1 MQGWVGDAFPVCRAK
16 IAVFGL
22 KMSVQMENALG
33 VLGLRSLTLAFGAQE
48 IDREPDQLIWTCSF
62 CPSFITELGSL
73 MLQRVGNSVHSIN
86 SITIDV

>member
-1 MQGWVGDAFPVCRAK
+1 
-16 IAVFGL
+16 
-22 KMSVQMENALG
+22 MENALG